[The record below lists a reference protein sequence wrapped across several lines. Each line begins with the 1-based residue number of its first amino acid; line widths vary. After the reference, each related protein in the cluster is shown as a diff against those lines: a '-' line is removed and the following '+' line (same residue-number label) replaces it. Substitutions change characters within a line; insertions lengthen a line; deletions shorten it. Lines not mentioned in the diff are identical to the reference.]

1 MHSHATDRFS
11 NIMSS
16 AQLSEKEIVAI
27 LETAYTGAVYDAVR
41 ELGHS
46 NCTLPPEIR
55 PIDASTKL
63 VGKVWTCSGAISDN
77 VSQDDSLLSWTGML
91 SAAPAGSVVV
101 CQPNDSTI
109 AHMGE
114 LSAETLKFRGVK
126 GYIVDGGNRDT
137 DFILR
142 LGFPVFC
149 RYLTPSDIVARWV
162 VETMGKPIVIGD
174 ASVRTGDFVIGDRD
188 GVVIVPSAMASAVAL
203 HVQDVMNTE
212 NELRAMILSGMD
224 PQQAYLKY
232 RRF

>member
-1 MHSHATDRFS
+1 
-11 NIMSS
+11 MSS
-16 AQLSEKEIVAI
+16 VELSEKEIVGI

-46 NCTLPPEIR
+46 NCTLPPEIC
-55 PIDASTKL
+55 PVDPSVKL
-63 VGKVWTCSGAISDN
+63 VGKVWTCSGALSEN
-77 VSQDDSLLSWTGML
+77 VSQDASLLSWTGML
-91 SAAPAGSVVV
+91 SAAPSGSVVV

-142 LGFPVFC
+142 IGFPVFC
-149 RYLTPSDIVARWV
+149 RYLTPSDIVGRWV

-174 ASVRTGDFVIGDRD
+174 ASVRTGDFVIGDCD
-188 GVVIVPSAMASAVAL
+188 GVVIVPSAMASDVAL
-203 HVQDVMNTE
+203 HVQEVMNTE
-212 NELRAMILSGMD
+212 NELRTMILGGMD